1 MPGIGK
7 AGRGASPVHTA
18 PEAGRDQNVT
28 KGTDSFAFPSGGTV
42 VELASSAECPPE
54 VRRAALRALAA
65 RARDAADARLLMEA
79 LGLGDTPARI
89 RPARRRGG
97 SVIRSVG
104 SGGDSGVPE

>member
-1 MPGIGK
+1 M
-7 AGRGASPVHTA
+7 
-18 PEAGRDQNVT
+18 T

-65 RARDAADARLLMEA
+65 RARDAEDARLLMEA
-79 LGLGDTPARI
+79 LGLVETPTRD
-89 RPARRRGG
+89 RPVRRRGR

-104 SGGDSGVPE
+104 SGGGGSEPE

>member
-1 MPGIGK
+1 MD
-7 AGRGASPVHTA
+7 H
-18 PEAGRDQNVT
+18 NVT

-54 VRRAALRALAA
+54 IRERALRALAA

-79 LGLGDTPARI
+79 LGLVATPPRL
-89 RPARRRGG
+89 RPTRRRGR

-104 SGGDSGVPE
+104 SGGDGTAPE

>member
-1 MPGIGK
+1 M
-7 AGRGASPVHTA
+7 
-18 PEAGRDQNVT
+18 T

-79 LGLGDTPARI
+79 LGLVDTPERV
-89 RPARRRGG
+89 RPARRRGRSVG
-97 SVIRSVG
+97 HSVIRSVG
-104 SGGDSGVPE
+104 SGGDGREPE